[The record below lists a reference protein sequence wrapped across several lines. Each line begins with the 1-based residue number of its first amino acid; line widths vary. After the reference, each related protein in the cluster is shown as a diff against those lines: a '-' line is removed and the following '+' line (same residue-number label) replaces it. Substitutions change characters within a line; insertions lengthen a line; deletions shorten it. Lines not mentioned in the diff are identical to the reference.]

1 MSCCDGCN
9 QGLGCCDGLGEPYAI
24 SDYVVAGSVI
34 AWGGHIL
41 LPGSNTASGWGD
53 DVEASIKNALWNHGG
68 FSWVDAG
75 RESGLINPYISI
87 KVTTRVDFQHL
98 VDILRTIEGAIYQA
112 GFRPETQ
119 AFWIESIP
127 STAEGNMN
135 IAQAG
140 TGGSINANQ
149 SSQSSST
156 GCPPGYYDA
165 SVFGGYLGVTCK
177 KLPDVADS
185 SDCDWKSMSIGDYI
199 ACELGIT
206 PSMGVAVGIGAAVLG
221 VIVLKRIL

>member
-127 STAEGNMN
+127 STAEGNAN
-135 IAQAG
+135 VAQAG
-140 TGGSINANQ
+140 TGGSVNTNQ
-149 SSQSSST
+149 SSGSINWPSLPS
-156 GCPPGYYDA
+156 
-165 SVFGGYLGVTCK
+165 
-177 KLPDVADS
+177 LPDIFSGDS
-185 SDCDWKSMSIGDYI
+185 TDVSSGNPID
-199 ACELGIT
+199 ALARFFNVT
-206 PSMGVAVGIGAAVLG
+206 PTQAALIGAGLAISGVVL
-221 VIVLKRIL
+221 LKRIL